1 MDRFGGF
8 LLCRRLLLL
17 LERLPP
23 FLSPAD
29 ISSWGWL
36 AGWQSAGVRHSLCAR
51 KGWVPVR
58 DGASS
63 VGHQQTEPLSPW
75 LCW

>member
-36 AGWQSAGVRHSLCAR
+36 AGWQSAG
-51 KGWVPVR
+51 G
-58 DGASS
+58 
-63 VGHQQTEPLSPW
+63 QTQLVCEERLGPSQRGGLISGTSAD
-75 LCW
+75 